1 MKNKIQIRN
10 RFSGNVIFEYE
21 SENNTMKETVETYIE
36 NELDSGKSSAD
47 LSYADLRSAD
57 LSYADLSSADLR
69 SADLSSADLRSAELS
84 YADLRSADLSYA
96 NLSSADLSYA
106 DLSYAD
112 LSYADLRSANLR
124 SANLRS
130 ANLRSAKNKETA
142 YIPLNC
148 KWGFSIKG
156 DLIVIGCKEKTIEQ
170 WDGFFNSNDIYETRR
185 GTEQFKQ
192 IEAVYKACKAYL
204 QHLTA
209 I

>member
-10 RFSGNVIFEYE
+10 RFSGNVIFELE
-21 SENNTMKETVETYIE
+21 TENNTMKKTVETYIE
-36 NELDSGKSSAD
+36 NELDSGKSSA
-47 LSYADLRSAD
+47 
-57 LSYADLSSADLR
+57 
-69 SADLSSADLRSAELS
+69 
-84 YADLRSADLSYA
+84 
-96 NLSSADLSYA
+96 N
-106 DLSYAD
+106 

-124 SANLRS
+124 SADLS
-130 ANLRSAKNKETA
+130 YADLSYAKNKETA

>member
-10 RFSGNVIFEYE
+10 RFSGNVIFELE
-21 SENNTMKETVETYIE
+21 TENNTMKKTVETYIK

-47 LSYADLRSAD
+47 LSYADL
-57 LSYADLSSADLR
+57 SY
-69 SADLSSADLRSAELS
+69 
-84 YADLRSADLSYA
+84 
-96 NLSSADLSYA
+96 
-106 DLSYAD
+106 
-112 LSYADLRSANLR
+112 
-124 SANLRS
+124 
-130 ANLRSAKNKETA
+130 AKNKETA